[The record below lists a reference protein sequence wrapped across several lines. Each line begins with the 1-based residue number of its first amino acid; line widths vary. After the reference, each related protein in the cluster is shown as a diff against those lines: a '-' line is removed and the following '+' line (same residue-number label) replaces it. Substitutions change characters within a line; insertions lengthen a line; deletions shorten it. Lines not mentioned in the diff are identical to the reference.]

1 MMSTADSEVS
11 FGLTSRPNKYIGSY
25 AGYPGNW
32 EGYYL
37 LDMLNRR
44 EHPTYNKNAMNPLNA
59 VESLLR

>member
-11 FGLTSRPNKYIGSY
+11 FGLTSRPNKYIESY

-37 LDMLNRR
+37 LDMLNGR
-44 EHPTYNKNAMNPLNA
+44 EIQRTIKM
-59 VESLLR
+59 R